1 MQNSAL
7 IEKIQNLP
15 PEIINEVEDFVDFLA
30 EKQRKRNLDDS
41 ENSKIES
48 VNLRERGI
56 SREEAA
62 AQRAALSSFAEDW
75 EQPEMEVY
83 DKL

>member
-15 PEIINEVEDFVDFLA
+15 PEIIDEVEDFVDFLA

-41 ENSKIES
+41 EHSET

-62 AQRAALSSFAEDW
+62 KQRAALSSFAEDW